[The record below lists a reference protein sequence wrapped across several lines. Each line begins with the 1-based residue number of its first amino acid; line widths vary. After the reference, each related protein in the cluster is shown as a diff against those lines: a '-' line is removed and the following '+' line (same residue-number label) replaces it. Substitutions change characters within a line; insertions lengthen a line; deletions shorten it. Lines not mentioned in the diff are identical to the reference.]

1 MRLWNLVVA
10 QVRSLRLRG
19 RRQQELDEELRLHLE
34 QEIAQHVVRGM
45 SATEARR
52 TTLRTF
58 GRVEKVKDECRD
70 AWGLRLVDELAR
82 DTRYATRRLV
92 RDWRFSLL
100 AMSSGASQGGPFQSR
115 RRPPNGATSCSWPV
129 SWPPWAW
136 PPRSSPRGAPP
147 GPIPSWRCAICKPE
161 SQRFGDR
168 LPTRSGRRGRSG
180 C

>member
-10 QVRSLRLRG
+10 QMRSLVLRT
-19 RRQQELDEELRLHLE
+19 RRQDELDEELRLHLE

-58 GRVEKVKDECRD
+58 GGVEKIKDECWD

-92 RDWRFSLL
+92 RDWRFSRL
-100 AMSSGASQGGPFQSR
+100 AMSSGASQGGAISIEAPTAELSHFLLVA
-115 RRPPNGATSCSWPV
+115 GLMA
-129 SWPPWAW
+129 PWAW
-136 PPRSSPRGAPP
+136 PQRSSPRGAPP

-168 LPTRSGRRGRSG
+168 LPTRSGRRGRSS